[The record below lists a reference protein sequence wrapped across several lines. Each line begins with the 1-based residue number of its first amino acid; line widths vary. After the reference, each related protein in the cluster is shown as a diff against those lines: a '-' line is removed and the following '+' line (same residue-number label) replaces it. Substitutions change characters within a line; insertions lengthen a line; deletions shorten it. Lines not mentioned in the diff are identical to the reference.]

1 MPASARILHVED
13 DRSLQ
18 NLVRIALEQLGGHV
32 VCTAA
37 SGSEAL
43 RVAGDFAPQLLLLDL
58 DLDLPGMNGIATL
71 SALRALPGLSEVPVV
86 FLTAACAPAVLAE
99 LRAAGVSEVL
109 PKPFRPRQLVQAID
123 RVLAGLEGR

>member
-1 MPASARILHVED
+1 MDARARILHVED

-18 NLVRIALEQLGGHV
+18 NLVRIALEQLGGHA

-58 DLDLPGMNGIATL
+58 DLPGMNGIATL
-71 SALRALPGLSEVPVV
+71 RALRALPGLAEVPAV
-86 FLTAACAPAVLAE
+86 FLTAACAPEILAE
-99 LRAAGVSEVL
+99 LRAAGVIEIL
-109 PKPFRPRQLVQAID
+109 PKPFRPRQLVQAIG